1 MAVVLVTGATG
12 FIGSNV
18 TRALINKGYEVR
30 ILLRKK
36 AVTKNVQGLPVE
48 IFYGD
53 ILDVESLLKAMKG
66 VDYVFHVAALFTFW
80 YPNTDFIYKVNV
92 EGTKN
97 VMSCAIKT
105 GVKRVVYTSTA
116 GTCGAKTSPQEVVD
130 ENHPFNLQ
138 HLGDAYLNSKFYAE
152 KVAREFVEKGL
163 DVVIVNP
170 TAPLGMGDV
179 RPTPT
184 GFFFLKFLNGEIPGY
199 LEGGGNFVNVK
210 DVAEGHILALE
221 RGKSGEKYI
230 LGGVNMTMKDFLT
243 KVAEIAG
250 LPLPRVK
257 IPYPLAWLYALYS
270 EAKALFDRENP
281 PLLTR
286 AILRGTG
293 YYLYVSCEKASKELG
308 YNPSSIESGIRDE
321 ISWFLRN
328 GYIKEKMERFLK
340 LKGF

>member
-53 ILDVESLLKAMKG
+53 ILDSNSLLKAMKG

-80 YPNTDFIYKVNV
+80 YPNRDFIYKVNV

-97 VMSCAIKT
+97 VMTCALRT
-105 GVKRVVYTSTA
+105 GVKRVIHTSTA
-116 GTCGAKTSPQEVVD
+116 GTCGAKITPGEVVD
-130 ENHPFNLQ
+130 ETHPFNLQ
-138 HLGDAYLNSKFYAE
+138 HIGDPYLNSKFYAE
-152 KVAREFVEKGL
+152 KVVREFVEKGL

-170 TAPLGMGDV
+170 TTPLGMGDV
-179 RPTPT
+179 KPTPT
-184 GFFFLKFLNGEIPGY
+184 GFFFLKFLNGEIRGY
-199 LEGGGNFVNVK
+199 LGGGGNFVNVK

-221 RGKSGEKYI
+221 KGKSGERYI
-230 LGGVNMTMKDFLT
+230 LGGVNMTMKDFFT

-250 LPLPRVK
+250 LPPPVLK
-257 IPYPLAWLYALYS
+257 IPYPFAWLYALYS

-281 PLLTR
+281 PFLTR
-286 AILRGTG
+286 SFLKATG
-293 YYLYVSCEKASKELG
+293 YYLYVTHEKASKELG
-308 YNPSSIESGIRDE
+308 YIPSSIESGIREE
-321 ISWFLRN
+321 ISWFLKN
-328 GYIKEKMERFLK
+328 GYIKENMERFLK